1 MKTFPLFVLLIAGA
15 AAAQTAEEKAATAK
29 WLATCR
35 NADGGYALAP
45 GGKSSVG
52 ATSAA
57 IRALKKCG
65 AGIPDS
71 DAVRKY
77 LLSCRTTDGGF
88 TGEPGGPANCLTTSV
103 GIMGLAELLG
113 RDHADVKLHGP
124 AAVKWLEDNVRT
136 FEDARIAAAALETLG
151 AKTDK
156 AEAWIALLGGPNPD
170 AEDAAA
176 RARRIGGAVAGVLR
190 LAPSHQAKDTAIQ
203 AITDAQHTDG
213 GWARDAN
220 SGPDL
225 ETTYRVMRTLH
236 MTKTAPKDAAA
247 ARAFVAKCRNPDGG
261 YGVQPGKPS
270 AVNGTYYALTV
281 LGWLP

>member
-1 MKTFPLFVLLIAGA
+1 MKTLPLFVLLIAGA
-15 AAAQTAEEKAATAK
+15 AVAQTAGEKAVTAK
-29 WLATCR
+29 WLASCR
-35 NADGGYALAP
+35 NTDGGYALTP

-57 IRALKKCG
+57 IRAIKKCG
-65 AGIPDS
+65 VEIPDA

-77 LLSCRTTDGGF
+77 LLSCRTTDGAF
-88 TGEPGGPANCLTTSV
+88 AGEPGGPANCLTTSV
-103 GIMGLAELLG
+103 GIMGVAELLG
-113 RDHADVKLHGP
+113 RDHADVRAHGP
-124 AAVKWLEDNVRT
+124 AAVKWLEENVRS

-156 AEAWIALLGGPNPD
+156 AEAWIALLDGPTAG

-176 RARRIGGAVAGVLR
+176 RARRLGGAVAGVLR
-190 LAPSHQAKDTAIQ
+190 LAPSHQAKDSVVQ
-203 AITDAQHTDG
+203 AITDARHADG
-213 GWARDAN
+213 GWARDGK

-225 ETTYRVMRTLH
+225 ETTYRVMRALH
-236 MTKTAPKDAAA
+236 MTKTAPRDAAA
-247 ARAFVAKCRNPDGG
+247 VRAFVAKCRNADGG